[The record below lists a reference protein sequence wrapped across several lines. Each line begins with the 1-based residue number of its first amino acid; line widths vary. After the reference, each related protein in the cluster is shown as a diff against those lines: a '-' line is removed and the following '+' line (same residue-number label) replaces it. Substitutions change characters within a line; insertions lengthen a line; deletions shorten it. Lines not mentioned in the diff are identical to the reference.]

1 MYRSFSQFLKSWKDK
16 SPHKPLMVRGARQV
30 GKSHLIRAF
39 GKEYFEGLLE
49 INFEKNPEF
58 AKLFDGDPNQILTHL
73 EVQVK
78 TKVTPGKTL
87 LFLDEI
93 QFAPQLISKLRFFYE
108 DLPELHVIAAGSLL
122 EFVLSDHDFSM
133 PVGRIEYLH
142 MGPMTFEEFLL
153 AQNEKQL
160 VDFLKYF
167 DLPESIPEPIH
178 KKLMGFVKTF
188 FIIGGMPESV
198 KSFVQDK
205 SFAQSDIAKSTLLQ
219 TFEDDFPKYGKR
231 IDKDFVRKVY
241 QKIPLEIGQKVKY
254 VRFSEEAAYKVAN
267 ALEVLDFAKICNR
280 VFHSASNGV
289 PLGAEIKPKDFKLY
303 FLDVGLVA
311 SATGINVVQLDHEIE
326 LINKGKLSEQF
337 VAQHLLYQNPPYQKP
352 SLFYWNRQQRNSN
365 AEIDFVIS
373 LGPHV
378 IPVEVKSGKTGSLK
392 SLQMFLI
399 EKKGDLAVRFNSD
412 LPSLTMAQVSLLGI
426 QKDYQLLSL
435 PFYLIGELTR
445 LLSDVLDERAQGF
458 VKMN

>member
-1 MYRSFSQFLKSWKDK
+1 
-16 SPHKPLMVRGARQV
+16 MVRGARQV
-30 GKSHLIRAF
+30 GKSYLIREF
-39 GKEYFEGLLE
+39 GKEYFENLLE
-49 INFEKNPEF
+49 INFEKNPDF
-58 AKLFDGDPNQILTHL
+58 VQLFDGDPDKILVHL
-73 EVQVK
+73 EVQFK
-78 TKVTPGKTL
+78 TKVIPGKTL

-93 QFAPQLISKLRFFYE
+93 QSAPQLIPKLRFFYE
-108 DLPELHVIAAGSLL
+108 DLPGLHVIAAGSLL

-153 AQNEKQL
+153 AQNENQL

-167 DLPESIPEPIH
+167 NFPENIPEPLH
-178 KKLMGFVKTF
+178 KKLIDLVKTF

-198 KSFVQDK
+198 KSFVQEK
-205 SFAQSDIAKSTLLQ
+205 SFEQSEIIKSTLLQ

-254 VRFSEEAAYKVAN
+254 VRFSEEASCKVVN
-267 ALEVLDFAKICNR
+267 ALEVLEYAKICDR
-280 VFHSASNGV
+280 IFHSASNGV
-289 PLGAEIKPKDFKLY
+289 PLAAERKPKDFKLY
-303 FLDVGLVA
+303 FLDVGLIA
-311 SATGINVVQLDHEIE
+311 SATGINILQLNREIE
-326 LINKGKLSEQF
+326 LMNKGKLSEQF
-337 VAQHLLYQNPPYQKP
+337 IAQHLLYQNSPYQKP
-352 SLFYWNRQQRNSN
+352 SLFYWNRQQKNSN

-373 LGPHV
+373 FGPHV

-399 EKKGDLAVRFNSD
+399 EKKKDLAVRFNSD
-412 LPSLTMAQVSLLGI
+412 LPSLTTAQVSLLGV
-426 QKDYQLLSL
+426 QKNYQLLSL

-445 LLSDVLDERAQGF
+445 LLSEVLDDR
-458 VKMN
+458 